1 MKGNKSKKALIVL
14 IAIIMVFVFG
24 IQCFATEIAEAE
36 TKATKITNENE
47 TENEQN
53 NKIKY
58 TKENPAKDG
67 TIILNFT
74 GLNLNKTNTYKY
86 SLTVGNNEPED
97 DMWMD
102 LTDFTN
108 SSASIRLEGRMGK
121 FTEIM
126 AKSNY
131 AKIWIKK
138 SDEDNNLAQK
148 IDVDLTLEAEEVV
161 DIENADSMI
170 NGKYT
175 GNNQSV
181 RIMQLYAYKYNN
193 IYKNYTGYLNNVSY
207 KFAKVNDSEIV
218 ENWLNI
224 KNSEGTDLSKVYSL
238 VNSKMSIPTSGY
250 TEATS
255 EYLFSSKSIT
265 ESEFE
270 KRKDGLYVIYI
281 QYRGEGYKTVYG
293 YLIYDGMY
301 DIATT
306 LEEYKKNFDG
316 NTDNNENK
324 NETGTELT
332 ATVSYNP
339 TESTTG
345 IVTATIKTNKKVNKV
360 DGWTLSD
367 DGKTLTKTYLK
378 NTTETLTLVDEDG
391 KKKNVEVK
399 ISNITTKTGEDDG
412 KDEGKDETVTPSKKI
427 PQTGEN
433 YVIFVVAGVVVLAGV
448 IGVIRYRK
456 YKEI

>member
-1 MKGNKSKKALIVL
+1 MLKKNLKI
-14 IAIIMVFVFG
+14 ISIIIMAVLLILG
-24 IQCFATEIAEAE
+24 
-36 TKATKITNENE
+36 TKSLANQ
-47 TENEQN
+47 QN
-53 NKIKY
+53 NEIKY

-74 GLNLNKTNTYKY
+74 GLNLNTTNTYKY

-97 DMWMD
+97 DMWME

-148 IDVDLTLEAEEVV
+148 IDVDLTLETENVV
-161 DIENADSMI
+161 DIENADSLI

-175 GNNQSV
+175 GNSSV
-181 RIMQLYAYKYNN
+181 MIMQLYTYKYNS
-193 IYKNYTGYLNNVSY
+193 IYQNYTGYLDNVSY

-250 TEATS
+250 TEATP
-255 EYLFSSKSIT
+255 EYLYTSKSIT
-265 ESEFE
+265 KSEFE

-316 NTDNNENK
+316 NTDNSENK
-324 NETGTELT
+324 NETDKDKTVTELT
-332 ATVSYNP
+332 TTVSYNP

-345 IVTATIKTNKKVNKV
+345 TVTATIKTNKKVNKV

-367 DGKTLTKTYLK
+367 DGRTLTKTYSK
-378 NTTETLTLVDEDG
+378 NITEELTLVDDDG
-391 KKKNVEVK
+391 LKKNVEVK
-399 ISNITTKTGEDDG
+399 ISNIITKTTEDA
-412 KDEGKDETVTPSKKI
+412 TVTQETKL
-427 PQTGEN
+427 PQTGVN
-433 YVIFVVAGVVVLAGV
+433 LTIVIVIAITGV
-448 IGVIRYRK
+448 IAVVIYNKNKK
-456 YKEI
+456 YKGIK